1 MTRSSALLP
10 LATIGFFSFVPVDCA
25 TKNNLHRRDNHL
37 YKMIKENEESIAN
50 LKSENERFRNY
61 IADLEQVIEEVN
73 IEIEALKTQEN
84 CEEHQAAPCVDLCE
98 SDDLD
103 EQDCERLCAL
113 DSIQIHH
120 NIQDVELDMEVDME
134 VDAGLEL
141 DAGVLEKSQETEAE

>member
-1 MTRSSALLP
+1 MTRSSVLLP
-10 LATIGFFSFVPVDCA
+10 IATIGALSFLPIDCA
-25 TKNNLHRRDNHL
+25 TKNNLSRRDNHL

-50 LKSENERFRNY
+50 LKSENERFRSY

-84 CEEHQAAPCVDLCE
+84 YEEYQAAPCVDLCE

-103 EQDCERLCAL
+103 EEDCERLCAL

-120 NIQDVELDMEVDME
+120 NIQDVELDMEVDAE
-134 VDAGLEL
+134 LEL
-141 DAGVLEKSQETEAE
+141 DAGVLEEYQETEGE